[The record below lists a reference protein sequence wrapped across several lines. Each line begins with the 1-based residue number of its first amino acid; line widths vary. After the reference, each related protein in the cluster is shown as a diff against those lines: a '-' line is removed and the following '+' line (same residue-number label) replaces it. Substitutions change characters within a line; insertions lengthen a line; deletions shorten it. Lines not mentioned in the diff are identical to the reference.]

1 MDGDWTYYMLL
12 QMVANAGI
20 GVHAD
25 ILNGM

>member
-20 GVHAD
+20 GVQGD
-25 ILNGM
+25 ILAGM